1 MSTINSGENPNLS
14 VCAINDSH
22 CAVDS
27 SSAVNCAVRARDLSS
42 VSSVVVLEAVLG
54 LVELLGIIS

>member
-1 MSTINSGENPNLS
+1 VSTINSGKNPHLS

-27 SSAVNCAVRARDLSS
+27 SSAVNCAVRARDLSGVSSS
-42 VSSVVVLEAVLG
+42 VCSVVVCGAG
-54 LVELLGIIS
+54 